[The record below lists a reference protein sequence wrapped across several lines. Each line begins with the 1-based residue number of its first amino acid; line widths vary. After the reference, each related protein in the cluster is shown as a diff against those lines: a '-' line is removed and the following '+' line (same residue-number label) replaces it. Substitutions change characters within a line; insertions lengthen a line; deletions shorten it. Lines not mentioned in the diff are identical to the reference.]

1 MTVKQFRTLPVG
13 TCIRCGASGRG
24 VIVKREMVETIR
36 RRFDGKIAMKLIAPG
51 VYRFE
56 NPGKPVLLMTVRM
69 SDGREVYFS
78 ETNPKVLSTLEIL
91 GGDDRERVIKGETS
105 YQMSFFI

>member
-69 SDGREVYFS
+69 SDGRELYF
-78 ETNPKVLSTLEIL
+78 TDLRPQVLSKLEIL
-91 GGDDRERVIKGETS
+91 HGDERERVIKGQTS
-105 YQMSFFI
+105 RQMTLFP

>member
-13 TCIRCGASGRG
+13 TCIRYGASGCG
-24 VIVKREMVETIR
+24 VIVKREWVETIR
-36 RRFDGKIAMKLIAPG
+36 RRFDGKIGMTMIEPG
-51 VYRFE
+51 LYRFAD
-56 NPGKPVLLMTVRM
+56 PGAPVLLMTVRM

-91 GGDDRERVIKGETS
+91 GGDDRERVIKGQTS
-105 YQMSFFI
+105 RQISFFP